1 MRSSTDRVSNMKF
14 CILLGIALY
23 VGGTPLLLAQSNQ
36 STTDQK
42 PATAKSDEKGANQP
56 DARTTHGP
64 IDILSDTGGV
74 DVHPYL
80 DHGLP
85 LIKASW
91 YKLIPESAWFKKGK
105 VTIRFNIMKDGQID
119 DALILEKS
127 GDSVLDQAAYEGI
140 TASSPLPSLPSDFG
154 CKYLVLQIRFY
165 YNLAVPPSKDPT
177 GSLIPCVTTKI
188 NSVQPVVIA
197 VSPAS
202 VEVIT
207 GAMQQFSAKVIGDPG
222 AEVNWT
228 VSGSGCSGPSC
239 GSISPQ
245 GLYAAP
251 PSIPS
256 PPKVIVTATL
266 ASDPTETSTATV
278 TVVRPPTTR

>member
-1 MRSSTDRVSNMKF
+1 MKF
-14 CILLGIALY
+14 CIVLGIALY
-23 VGGTPLLLAQSNQ
+23 VGGSALLLAQSNQ
-36 STTDQK
+36 STTDRK
-42 PATAKSDEKGANQP
+42 PATAKSPEKGANQP
-56 DARTTHGP
+56 DAGTTHGP

-74 DVHPYL
+74 NVHPYL
-80 DHGLP
+80 DHGMS

-91 YKLIPESAWFKKGK
+91 YKLIPESAQFKKGK
-105 VTIRFNIMKDGQID
+105 VTIRFNIMKDGHIS
-119 DALILEKS
+119 DALIVEKS
-127 GDSVLDQAAYEGI
+127 GDNVLDRAAYEGI

-154 CKYLVLQIRFY
+154 CKSLVLQIHFY
-165 YNLAVPPSKDPT
+165 YNLDVLDVRPSRDPT

-188 NSVQPVVIA
+188 SSVQPVVIT

-202 VEVIT
+202 AVVMT
-207 GAMQQFSAKVIGDPG
+207 GAMQQFSAKVIGDPD

-228 VSGSGCSGPSC
+228 VSGSGCSGPTC
-239 GSISPQ
+239 GSVSPQ

-251 PSIPS
+251 ESIPS

-278 TVVRPPTTR
+278 TIVRPPTTR